1 MKLIVISNP
10 NDVADESII
19 INHLFESGLKYFHIR
34 KPNDRPKKIEK
45 LIERIDPVYYNC
57 ISLHQHHQ
65 LAAEFGIKRLHY
77 TEEARK
83 RSDAQKWQMQTHQGY
98 TLSTSIHHTATL
110 SSLASFDYVFY
121 GPVFNSISKP
131 GYQSNL
137 EGGFNRKE
145 YWIKPKVIA
154 LGGITQTNL
163 SQISTMKFDGAAV
176 LGAIWNEPDK
186 AITNFQ
192 QIKENILFKH

>member
-1 MKLIVISNP
+1 MKLIVISSAD
-10 NDVADESII
+10 DVADESII
-19 INHLFESGLKYFHIR
+19 INHLFQSGLKYFHIR

-45 LIERIDPVYYNC
+45 LIEQIDPGYYNR

-65 LAAEFGIKRLHY
+65 MAADFGIKRLHY
-77 TEEARK
+77 TEQSRK
-83 RSDAQKWQMQTHQGY
+83 RSNAQKWQMQTDQGF
-98 TLSTSIHHTATL
+98 TLSTSIHHAAML
-110 SSLASFDYVFY
+110 PSLISFDYVFY

-145 YWIKPKVIA
+145 YWTKPCVIA
-154 LGGITQTNL
+154 LGGISLTNL
-163 SQISTMKFDGAAV
+163 SEISAMKFDGAAV

-186 AITNFQ
+186 AIANFL
-192 QIKENILFKH
+192 QIKENILFK